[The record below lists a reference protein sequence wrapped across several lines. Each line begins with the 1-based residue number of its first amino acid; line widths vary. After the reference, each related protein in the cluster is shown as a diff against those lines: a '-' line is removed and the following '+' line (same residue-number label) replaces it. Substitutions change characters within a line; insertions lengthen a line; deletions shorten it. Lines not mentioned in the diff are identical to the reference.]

1 MDSFYEVLD
10 LLYKLNKKY
19 PIYTFGQLMELIH
32 NKNVESLDDL
42 SNDNIALRLKL
53 ILEDN

>member
-53 ILEDN
+53 ILEDE

>member
-32 NKNVESLDDL
+32 NKNIENLDDL
-42 SNDNIALRLKL
+42 SNENIALRLKM
-53 ILEDN
+53 ILEDS